1 MSHCTV
7 SEKFDILYDMFD
19 WNDGVSD
26 GLEMSTAFLLIKTIF
41 ERNLYFWPSHELFN
55 LVEASFDMSVS
66 GVYRALWASDLNQP
80 CVKFSAR
87 KDLVPGMAID
97 VTEEVQETLNRY
109 QRMFGTKVVDFNS
122 DSSAF
127 KNLSTLIKGGSELL
141 KIKGNYKLYL
151 FYTVSSERF
160 IFTINYDSKGELAL
174 KAEEK
179 DDIDSYLKRNINK
192 LFLQGRSKGIKKAEF
207 MLKTNRIPFL

>member
-1 MSHCTV
+1 
-7 SEKFDILYDMFD
+7 
-19 WNDGVSD
+19 
-26 GLEMSTAFLLIKTIF
+26 
-41 ERNLYFWPSHELFN
+41 
-55 LVEASFDMSVS
+55 
-66 GVYRALWASDLNQP
+66 
-80 CVKFSAR
+80 
-87 KDLVPGMAID
+87 
-97 VTEEVQETLNRY
+97 
-109 QRMFGTKVVDFNS
+109 MFGTKVVDFNS

-127 KNLSTLIKGGSELL
+127 KHLSTLIKGGSELL

-160 IFTINYDSKGELAL
+160 IFTINYDSKGELSL